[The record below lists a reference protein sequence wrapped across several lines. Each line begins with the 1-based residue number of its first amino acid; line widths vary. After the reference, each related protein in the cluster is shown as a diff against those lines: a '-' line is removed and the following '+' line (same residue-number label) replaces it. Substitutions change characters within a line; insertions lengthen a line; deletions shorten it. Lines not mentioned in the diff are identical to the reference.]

1 MSWCGCGWE
10 EKKRKKKFKN
20 VRPYLKNNQSK
31 KGWGCGVWLKWESNC
46 LASSLSTYPCTT
58 RKKEREKASKKE
70 KMHLMCK
77 GQGEE
82 YKMASFFSPMDLEFS
97 VEGKILN
104 ELMNC
109 MFPMGNSA
117 I

>member
-1 MSWCGCGWE
+1 L
-10 EKKRKKKFKN
+10 
-20 VRPYLKNNQSK
+20 PSK
-31 KGWGCGVWLKWESNC
+31 LPEYIP
-46 LASSLSTYPCTT
+46 LYH
-58 RKKEREKASKKE
+58 KKEREKASKKE